1 MSEDFKLSVSKSK
14 SFNQCKKQYEFN
26 YILKFPKK
34 ERDYHTTGKFC
45 HAVLEFFHNQYIAGC
60 LLPYNICMADAFKR
74 AWAEYKEKMTPT
86 MKTEC
91 WGIINDY
98 LRSITGKKMNAL
110 AMEKRF
116 ELNIGDNVIL
126 NGAVDMISLDDDN
139 VLHVADFKTSKSAK
153 YLKND
158 WAQLLTYCYIL
169 AMEDKSLTKIRAS
182 YIMLRLNAE
191 YITKE
196 FEIDE
201 IMTMKDTYLGYAE
214 QIRNEKEFVPNP
226 TVLCG
231 WCDFLDHCSAGKE
244 KVNSNPMHS
253 NKVYG
258 EVAW

>member
-1 MSEDFKLSVSKSK
+1 MSEDFRLSVSKSK
-14 SFNQCKKQYEFN
+14 CFNLCRKQYEFS

-60 LLPYNICMADAFKR
+60 LLPYNICMADAFKY
-74 AWAEYKEKMTPT
+74 ALAEYKEKMTPA

-98 LRSITGKKMNAL
+98 LRSITGKKMNVL

-116 ELNIGDNVIL
+116 ELNIGNNVIL
-126 NGAVDMISLDDDN
+126 NGAVDKISIDDDN

-196 FEIDE
+196 FELDE
-201 IMTMKDTYLGYAE
+201 IMAMKDIYLGYAE
-214 QIRNEKEFVPNP
+214 QIRNEKEFAATPNN
-226 TVLCG
+226 LCSF
-231 WCDFLDHCSAGKE
+231 CDFLEFCVPGKE
-244 KVNSNPMHS
+244 KAGQNPM
-253 NKVYG
+253 NNTKIYG
-258 EVAW
+258 EVSW

>member
-1 MSEDFKLSVSKSK
+1 MSEDFRLSVSKSK
-14 SFNQCKKQYEFN
+14 SFNQCKKQYQFN

-60 LLPYNICMADAFKR
+60 LLPYNICMADAFKH
-74 AWAEYKEKMTPT
+74 AWSEYKEKMTPE

-98 LRSITGKKMNAL
+98 LRSITGKKMNVL
-110 AMEKRF
+110 AMEQRF
-116 ELNIGDNVIL
+116 ELNIGNNVIL
-126 NGAVDMISLDDDN
+126 NGAIDKLSLDDDN
-139 VLHVADFKTSKSAK
+139 VLHVADFKTTKNKK

-182 YIMLRLNAE
+182 YILLRHNAE

-196 FEIDE
+196 FELDE
-201 IMTMKDTYLGYAE
+201 IMVMKDIYLGYAE
-214 QIRNEKEFVPNP
+214 QIRNEKEFAATPNN
-226 TVLCG
+226 LCSF
-231 WCDFLDHCSAGKE
+231 CDFLEFCVPGKE
-244 KVNSNPMHS
+244 KAGQNPM
-253 NKVYG
+253 NNTKIYG
-258 EVAW
+258 EVSW